1 VTRYYRCKTCKRS
14 YFEPRGMCKCGGED
28 WEEVEVEDREEVC
41 TELRVTP
48 SGFPDTIKFCLT
60 WAEGTRG
67 WRLS

>member
-1 VTRYYRCKTCKRS
+1 
-14 YFEPRGMCKCGGED
+14 MCKCGGED
-28 WEEVEVEDREEVC
+28 WEEVEVKDREEVC